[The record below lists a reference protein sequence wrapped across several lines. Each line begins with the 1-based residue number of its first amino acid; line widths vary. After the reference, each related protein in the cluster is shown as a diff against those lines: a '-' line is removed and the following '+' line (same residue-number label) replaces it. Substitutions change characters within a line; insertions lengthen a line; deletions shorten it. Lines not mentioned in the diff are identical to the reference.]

1 MSRSQS
7 VLVAVFFLVLS
18 FLGGCALR
26 ILLPPIQLRRPTP
39 ERYSCCF
46 RSRMLMLIR
55 MENLSQAKANP
66 SLILQLTTSLK
77 LERDGSLR

>member
-18 FLGGCALR
+18 FLGGCAS